1 MLDSKNVMWLG
12 SFFSLLFITFCVSK
26 NLDDLN
32 PHITNVQKEHDTV
45 MVEEKNANLFVKD
58 INIEEISNI
67 PPKDDKPEILHIE
80 NKKEENITLPTT
92 FIKPKEEEKEPEII
106 EPKKEEPKKS
116 QPKKTKPKVKP
127 KKPITK
133 KSKPSIKMIQKI
145 SLSLDE
151 VADIS
156 EGIVNNNLNK
166 LAFYNSINKNSFV
179 QITSP
184 DMASAKIIKAKLVKK
199 SVKDIKIKIDKNSK
213 SVEIKLLKERN

>member
-32 PHITNVQKEHDTV
+32 PHITNVQKEHDTI

-156 EGIVNNNLNK
+156 EGIGNNNLNK

-199 SVKDIKIKIDKNSK
+199 SVKDIKIKIDKNSEA
-213 SVEIKLLKERN
+213 VELKLLKERN

>member
-32 PHITNVQKEHDTV
+32 PHITNVQKEHDTI

-156 EGIVNNNLNK
+156 EGIGNNNLNK